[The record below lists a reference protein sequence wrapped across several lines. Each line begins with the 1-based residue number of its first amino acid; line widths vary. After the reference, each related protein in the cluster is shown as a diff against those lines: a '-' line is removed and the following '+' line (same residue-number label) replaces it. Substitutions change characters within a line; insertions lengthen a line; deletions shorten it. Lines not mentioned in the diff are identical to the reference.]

1 MVAAISSAPTR
12 IHAYFREVLFSTIPR
27 LFPLGSN
34 DLIRPVFIV
43 VIGSDG
49 TFGTFSLVPASVRPR
64 KLTTRLTSLQRYCA
78 QKSVLQ
84 SSGFF
89 AGRGSAW
96 LERVVRD
103 HEVGGSNPLAPMKA
117 ARFGYILKR
126 VVLFLEFASLI
137 AGSVV
142 TLSDVY
148 ALQRSLPFPVFHRI
162 PVQHCNQNGLS
173 LRVARH
179 VDHPVDVNLS
189 FVFNHRLLTIND
201 SLVNSRILS

>member
-1 MVAAISSAPTR
+1 M
-12 IHAYFREVLFSTIPR
+12 
-27 LFPLGSN
+27 
-34 DLIRPVFIV
+34 
-43 VIGSDG
+43 
-49 TFGTFSLVPASVRPR
+49 
-64 KLTTRLTSLQRYCA
+64 
-78 QKSVLQ
+78 LQ

-126 VVLFLEFASLI
+126 AVLFLEFAFADCSF
-137 AGSVV
+137 GV
-142 TLSDVY
+142 TLRRLRLLTQFAIPRVS
-148 ALQRSLPFPVFHRI
+148 PI
-162 PVQHCNQNGLS
+162 PVQHSNQNGLS

-189 FVFNHRLLTIND
+189 FVFNHRLLTID
-201 SLVNSRILS
+201 DCACKLAHSVVAEFAK